1 MVPRP
6 SGAHGAAMTDAVQL
20 AVLAGAM
27 IVAGLMALYRRGPS
41 IPKPEWPPS
50 PTWSS
55 RRDMLFTGATVLLFG
70 AGVVF
75 GTLAVIAIVLT
86 NVNGQA

>member
-1 MVPRP
+1 MVPP
-6 SGAHGAAMTDAVQL
+6 MNDAIQL

-27 IVAGLMALYRRGPS
+27 VVAGLMALYRRGPS

-55 RRDMLFTGATVLLFG
+55 RRDMLFAGATVLLFG

-75 GTLAVIAIVLT
+75 GTLSFIAIALT
-86 NVNGQA
+86 SINGQG

>member
-1 MVPRP
+1 
-6 SGAHGAAMTDAVQL
+6 MTDAVQL

-27 IVAGLMALYRRGPS
+27 VVAGLMALYRRGPV

-55 RRDMLFTGATVLLFG
+55 RRDLMFAAVSSVLLGLGVIFG
-70 AGVVF
+70 VLSV
-75 GTLAVIAIVLT
+75 LAMVLT
-86 NVNGQA
+86 SMNGQS

>member
-1 MVPRP
+1 V
-6 SGAHGAAMTDAVQL
+6 SDAIQL

-27 IVAGLMALYRRGPS
+27 IVAGLMALYRRGPA

-55 RRDMLFTGATVLLFG
+55 RRDLLFALTSGLLFG
-70 AGVVF
+70 MGVLFASLSV
-75 GTLAVIAIVLT
+75 LAIVLSS
-86 NVNGQA
+86 VNGNG

>member
-1 MVPRP
+1 M
-6 SGAHGAAMTDAVQL
+6 SDAPKL

-27 IVAGLMALYRRGPS
+27 IVAGLMALYRRGPA

-55 RRDMLFTGATVLLFG
+55 RRDLLFAALSTLLFG
-70 AGVVF
+70 MGVLF
-75 GTLAVIAIVLT
+75 GSLSMLAMVLT
-86 NVNGQA
+86 GGDGQG

>member
-1 MVPRP
+1 MVR
-6 SGAHGAAMTDAVQL
+6 GMNDATQL

-27 IVAGLMALYRRGPS
+27 IVAGLMALYRRGPA

-55 RRDMLFTGATVLLFG
+55 RRDLLF
-70 AGVVF
+70 AVTSAVLF
-75 GTLAVIAIVLT
+75 GMGILFGGLSMLAIVLT
-86 NVNGQA
+86 NANGQG